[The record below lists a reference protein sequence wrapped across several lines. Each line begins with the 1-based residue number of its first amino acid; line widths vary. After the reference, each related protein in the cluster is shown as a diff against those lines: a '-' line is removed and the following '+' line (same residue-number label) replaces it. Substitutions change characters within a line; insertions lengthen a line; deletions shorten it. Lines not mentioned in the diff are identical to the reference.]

1 MATLQKEL
9 QALKVKE
16 KKSEAQPAK
25 RQPVPK
31 VFDDDDEHDNQK
43 PAKMVSLIKVTFFN
57 LPVFINWY
65 RYRVGYR

>member
-16 KKSEAQPAK
+16 KNSEAQPAK

-31 VFDDDDEHDNQK
+31 VFDDDDEDDNQK
-43 PAKMVSLIKVTFFN
+43 PAKMVSPNKGN
-57 LPVFINWY
+57 VF
-65 RYRVGYR
+65 